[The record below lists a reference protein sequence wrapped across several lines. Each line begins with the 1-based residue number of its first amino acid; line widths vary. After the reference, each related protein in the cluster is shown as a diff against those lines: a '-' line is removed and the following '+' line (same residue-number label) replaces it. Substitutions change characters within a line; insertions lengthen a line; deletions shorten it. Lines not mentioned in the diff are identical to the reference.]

1 LRFFLYSIEY
11 ISEKD
16 KRVLQNTMAYGEEG
30 AAMIE
35 ETPRPRKP
43 KREVKP
49 EIDRFDE
56 GKPGA
61 SARDPLVTRCVQF
74 YCSKQGLII
83 SFLSSG

>member
-1 LRFFLYSIEY
+1 
-11 ISEKD
+11 
-16 KRVLQNTMAYGEEG
+16 
-30 AAMIE
+30 MIE

-43 KREVKP
+43 KREVKPEP

-74 YCSKQGLII
+74 YCSNQGLII
-83 SFLSSG
+83 SFLCSGSIDRRTKTILGRYGETWSGQKISEYHSC